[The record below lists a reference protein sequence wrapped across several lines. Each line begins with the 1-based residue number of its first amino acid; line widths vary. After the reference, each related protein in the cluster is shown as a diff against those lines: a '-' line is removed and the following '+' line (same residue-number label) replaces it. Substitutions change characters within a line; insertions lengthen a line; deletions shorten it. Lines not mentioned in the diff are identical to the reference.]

1 MKKSKK
7 KGKMDQATIERLG
20 KIDDVIAQY
29 EERYEN
35 SHKVL
40 IELLQEILET
50 FNYVP
55 EEALVRISEK
65 CDVPLSKLF
74 SLATFYN
81 SLRLEPLGKHHI
93 CVCVGTTCH
102 VNGASDIVDN
112 LQRKLNVEPGHTTAD
127 GNFTV
132 ETVNCLGVCARGPL
146 VEIDGKY
153 HGNMTPIKVNKLLEK
168 YENGKSDRD
177 S

>member
-7 KGKMDQATIERLG
+7 AKGINQAGLEQIS
-20 KIDDVIAQY
+20 KIDGIIEQY
-29 EERYEN
+29 EERYKEE
-35 SHKVL
+35 HEVL
-40 IELLQEILET
+40 IELLQEILEA
-50 FNYVP
+50 FDYIP
-55 EEALVRISEK
+55 EDALIRISDK
-65 CDVPLSKLF
+65 CQIPLSRLY

-81 SLRLEPLGKHHI
+81 SLRLEPVGKHHI

-102 VNGASDIVDN
+102 VNGASEIVDN
-112 LQRKLNVEPGHTTAD
+112 LQRKLKVEPGHTTED

-153 HGNMTPIKVNKLLEK
+153 HSNMTPIKLNKLLEK
-168 YENGKSDRD
+168 YENG
-177 S
+177 

>member
-1 MKKSKK
+1 MKKTKK
-7 KGKMDQATIERLG
+7 EKNSNQAEKSEQIN
-20 KIDDVIAQY
+20 KIDRIIAQY
-29 EERYEN
+29 KDKYKGEHEI
-35 SHKVL
+35 L
-40 IELLQEILET
+40 IELLQEILEE

-55 EEALVRISEK
+55 EEALLRISEK
-65 CDVPLSKLF
+65 CDVPLSRLF

-81 SLRLEPLGKHHI
+81 SLRLEPVGKHHI

-102 VNGASDIVDN
+102 VNGANEIVDN
-112 LQRKLNVEPGHTTAD
+112 LQRKLKVEPGHTTED

-153 HGNMTPIKVNKLLEK
+153 HSNMSPIKLNKLLEK
-168 YENGKSDRD
+168 YENGKSD
-177 S
+177 

>member
-7 KGKMDQATIERLG
+7 EKNIDQTKKIEQIN
-20 KIDDVIAQY
+20 KVDQIISK
-29 EERYEN
+29 YEN
-35 SHKVL
+35 KYEGGHKVL
-40 IELLQEILET
+40 IELLQEVLEA

-65 CDVPLSKLF
+65 CQVPLSRLF

-81 SLRLEPLGKHHI
+81 SLRLEPVGKHHV

-102 VNGASDIVDN
+102 VNGAKEIVEN
-112 LQRKLNVEPGHTTAD
+112 LERKLKIEPGHTTED
-127 GNFTV
+127 GNFTL
-132 ETVNCLGVCARGPL
+132 ETVNCLGVCARAPL

-153 HGNMTPIKVNKLLEK
+153 FSNMSPIKLNKILEK
-168 YENGKSDRD
+168 YENGKSN
-177 S
+177 

>member
-1 MKKSKK
+1 MKKSDKVK
-7 KGKMDQATIERLG
+7 
-20 KIDDVIAQY
+20 KIDKTKQIEQLNKIDHIIS
-29 EERYEN
+29 RYEAKYEGG
-35 SHKVL
+35 HKVL
-40 IELLQEILET
+40 IELLQEVLEE

-65 CDVPLSKLF
+65 CQVPLSRLF

-81 SLRLEPLGKHHI
+81 SLRLEPVGKHHV

-102 VNGASDIVDN
+102 VNGANEIVEN
-112 LQRKLNVEPGHTTAD
+112 LERKLKVEPGHTTED
-127 GNFTV
+127 GNFTL

-153 HGNMTPIKVNKLLEK
+153 FSNMSPIKLNKILEK
-168 YENGKSDRD
+168 YENGKSN
-177 S
+177 

>member
-7 KGKMDQATIERLG
+7 SGKIDQLAIERLA
-20 KIDDVIAQY
+20 KIDNIIAQY
-29 EERYEN
+29 EERYED
-35 SHKVL
+35 SHEVL
-40 IELLQEILET
+40 IELLQEVLET

-65 CDVPLSKLF
+65 CDVPLSRLF

-81 SLRLEPLGKHHI
+81 SLRLEPVGKHHI

-102 VNGASDIVDN
+102 VNGASEIVDN
-112 LQRKLNVEPGHTTAD
+112 LQRKFNVEPGHTTAD
-127 GNFTV
+127 GEFTV

-153 HGNMTPIKVNKLLEK
+153 HGNMSPIKVNKLLEK